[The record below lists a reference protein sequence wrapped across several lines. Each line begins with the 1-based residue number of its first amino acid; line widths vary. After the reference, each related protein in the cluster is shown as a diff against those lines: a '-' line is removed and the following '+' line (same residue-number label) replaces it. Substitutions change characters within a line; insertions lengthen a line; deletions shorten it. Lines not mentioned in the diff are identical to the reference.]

1 LCPGSIYPLAPELAA
16 GWIPVTSTGMT
27 KMSDIS
33 LWIERHAGVFPGRTA
48 VRFQGQTLS
57 YAELAQAVER
67 ASAMLLGEL
76 GLRRG
81 DRIAWLGL
89 NHPDML
95 SLLFAAARC
104 GLMLVPLNWR
114 LAPPEHAFILRD
126 AGARVLFAQAEFAAA
141 LGPETVPEGCRLVL
155 TYHAGGNS
163 ASLCELA
170 AAAGPA
176 PGREGGPEDPLLLVY
191 TSGTTGRPKGAV
203 LNQRALACNAANAVH
218 MHDMTARDHI
228 LTVLP
233 MFHVGGLNIQ
243 TTPALQVGA
252 TVTLHD
258 RFDPGAFLAA
268 VAADRPTLT
277 VLVPATISAVL
288 AHPAWSSADLTS
300 LRAVATGSMAVP
312 TDLIEAIHARGVP
325 VIQIYGSTET
335 APVAIYQRIAE
346 AFDTVG
352 SMGRAG
358 LRTQA
363 RVVDAGGADVG
374 PGVPGEVLVRG
385 EHVAGGYWND
395 PEGTAK
401 AFAGGWFR
409 SGDIAEVDADG
420 RFWFKDRIKNVIVS
434 GGENVYPAEV
444 ERVLREMPGIR
455 ECQVIGRPDAR
466 WGMVPVAAVVAAHAG
481 MTREAVLAHFDGRLA
496 RFKRPRDVVFLAE
509 LPRNAMGK
517 VRLDEL
523 ARIVSGEA

>member
-1 LCPGSIYPLAPELAA
+1 MSNTPG
-16 GWIPVTSTGMT
+16 
-27 KMSDIS
+27 DIS
-33 LWIERHAGVFPGRTA
+33 LWIERHAGFFPGRTA

-57 YAELAQAVER
+57 YSDLAHGIER
-67 ASAMLLGEL
+67 VAAMLHGEL

-95 SLLFAAARC
+95 GLLFAAARC

-114 LAPPEHAFILRD
+114 LAAPEHAFILRN
-126 AGARVLFAQAEFAAA
+126 AGAKALFAQAGLAAA
-141 LGPETVPEGCRLVL
+141 LGPETVPDGCRLVL
-155 TYHAGGNS
+155 SGGAGGQ
-163 ASLCELA
+163 APELYDLI
-170 AAAGPA
+170 AAAGAA
-176 PGREGGPEDPLLLVY
+176 PGHAGRLDDPLLLVY

-203 LNQRALACNAANAVH
+203 LSQRALEINAANAVH
-218 MHDMTARDHI
+218 MHDMTVRDHI

-243 TTPALQVGA
+243 TTPALKVGA

-268 VAADRPTLT
+268 LAADRPTLT

-288 AHPAWSSADLTS
+288 GHPAWTAADLTC

-312 TDLIEAIHARGVP
+312 TGMIEAFHARGVP

-335 APVAIYQRIAE
+335 APVAVYQRIQE
-346 AFDTVG
+346 ACDSVG
-352 SMGRAG
+352 SMGRVG
-358 LRTQA
+358 LHTQV
-363 RVVDAGGADVG
+363 RVVDAKGADVG

-385 EHVAGGYWND
+385 AHVAGGYWND
-395 PEGTAK
+395 PEATAK
-401 AFAGGWFR
+401 AFAEGWFR
-409 SGDIAEVDADG
+409 SGDIAEFDAEG

-434 GGENVYPAEV
+434 GGENIYPAEV
-444 ERVLREMPGIR
+444 ERVLRELPGIR

-466 WGMVPVAAVVAAHAG
+466 WGMVPVAAVVADAAVS
-481 MTREAVLAHFDGRLA
+481 REAVLAHFEGRLA
-496 RFKRPRDVVFLAE
+496 RFKHPRDVVFLAE
-509 LPRNAMGK
+509 LPRNVMGK
-517 VRLDEL
+517 VKLDEL
-523 ARIVSGEA
+523 ARIVAGEA

>member
-1 LCPGSIYPLAPELAA
+1 MP
-16 GWIPVTSTGMT
+16 
-27 KMSDIS
+27 MSEIS
-33 LWIERHAGVFPGRTA
+33 LWIERHAGFHPGRTA
-48 VRFQGQTLS
+48 IRFKGETLA
-57 YAELAQAVER
+57 YAALAHGIER
-67 ASAMLLGEL
+67 AAAMLSGEL

-95 SLLFAAARC
+95 RLLFAAARC
-104 GLMLVPLNWR
+104 GLILVPLNWR
-114 LAPPEHAFILRD
+114 LASPEIGFILRD
-126 AGARVLFAQAEFAAA
+126 AGARVLFAQRDLAAA
-141 LGPETVPEGCRLVL
+141 LTAESFPDGCRLVL
-155 TYHAGGNS
+155 TDGEGSGQAPD
-163 ASLCELA
+163 LDDLI
-170 AAAGPA
+170 AAAGCA
-176 PGREGGPEDPLLLVY
+176 PGHDGMPEDPLLLVY

-203 LNQRALACNAANAVH
+203 LSQKALDCNAANAVH
-218 MHDMTARDHI
+218 MHAMTARDHI

-243 TTPALQVGA
+243 TTPALKVGA

-258 RFDPGAFLAA
+258 RFDPGAFLDA
-268 VAADRPTLT
+268 VTADRPTLT

-288 AHPAWSSADLTS
+288 AHRAWAAADLSS
-300 LRAVATGSMAVP
+300 LRAVTTGSMAVP
-312 TDLIEAIHARGVP
+312 TGLIEAFHVRGVP

-335 APVAIYQRIAE
+335 APVAVYQRIHE
-346 AFDTVG
+346 AFDSVG

-358 LRTQA
+358 LHTQV
-363 RVVDAGGADVG
+363 RVVDAGGADVA

-409 SGDIAEVDADG
+409 SGDIAAYDMQG
-420 RFWFKDRIKNVIVS
+420 RFWFKDRMKNVIIS
-434 GGENVYPAEV
+434 GGENIYPAEI
-444 ERVLREMPGIR
+444 ERVLRELPSIR
-455 ECQVIGRPDAR
+455 ECQVIGRHDAH
-466 WGMVPVAAVVAAHAG
+466 WGMVPVAAVVADAG
-481 MTREAVLAHFDGRLA
+481 VSRETVLAHFDGKLA
-496 RFKRPRDVVFLAE
+496 RFKHPRDVVFLDE

-523 ARIVSGEA
+523 ARIVERGRRVG

>member
-1 LCPGSIYPLAPELAA
+1 MSSP
-16 GWIPVTSTGMT
+16 TG
-27 KMSDIS
+27 DIS
-33 LWIERHAGVFPGRTA
+33 LWIERHAGLSPGRTA

-57 YAELAQAVER
+57 YADLAHGIER
-67 ASAMLLGEL
+67 AAAMLSGEL

-95 SLLFAAARC
+95 GLLFAAARC
-104 GLMLVPLNWR
+104 GLILVPLNWR
-114 LAPPEHAFILRD
+114 LAAPEHAFILRN
-126 AGARVLFAQAEFAAA
+126 AGAKVLFAQAGLAAA
-141 LGPETVPEGCRLVL
+141 FAPETLPERCRLVL
-155 TYHAGGNS
+155 TDGTGDAAANLYD
-163 ASLCELA
+163 LI

-176 PGREGGPEDPLLLVY
+176 PGREAGPDDPLLLVY

-203 LNQRALACNAANAVH
+203 LSQKALATNAANALH

-243 TTPALQVGA
+243 TTPALKVGA
-252 TVTLHD
+252 PVTLHD

-288 AHPAWSSADLTS
+288 AHPAWATTDLTS

-312 TDLIEAIHARGVP
+312 TELIEAFHDRGVP
-325 VIQIYGSTET
+325 VIQVYGSTET
-335 APVAIYQRIAE
+335 APVAVYQRISE
-346 AFDTVG
+346 AFDSVG
-352 SMGRAG
+352 SMGRVG
-358 LRTQA
+358 LHTQV
-363 RVVDAGGADVG
+363 RVVDANGADVG
-374 PGVPGEVLVRG
+374 AGVPGEVLVRG
-385 EHVAGGYWND
+385 GHVAGGYWND

-401 AFAGGWFR
+401 AFAGGWFH
-409 SGDIAEVDADG
+409 SGDIAEYDAEG
-420 RFWFKDRIKNVIVS
+420 RFWFKDRIKNVIIS
-434 GGENVYPAEV
+434 GGENIYPAEV
-444 ERVLREMPGIR
+444 ERVLREIAGIR

-466 WGMVPVAAVVAAHAG
+466 WGTVPVAAVVADEAAG
-481 MTREAVLAHFDGRLA
+481 ASLTREAVLAHFDGRLA
-496 RFKRPRDVVFLAE
+496 RFKHPRDVVFLPE

-523 ARIVSGEA
+523 ARMVVSRA